1 MRADEIRNHLRRR
14 PFLPVNIYMSD
25 GSSYPV
31 RHSEL
36 AFVTRRDLVIA
47 LDPGDDR
54 IPDRSVYCDPM
65 HVTRIEPLA

>member
-1 MRADEIRNHLRRR
+1 MRADEIRSHLRRK
-14 PFLPVNIYMSD
+14 PFLPLNIHMSD

-31 RHSEL
+31 RHPAL

-54 IPDRSVYCDPM
+54 IPDRSVYRDPM